1 MVTDKKE
8 LAKTNKTIITTPTA
22 KPTGGS
28 ENKTFD
34 NDTFKNFK
42 TNDDVL
48 KPITFQPLFDASNV
62 DAAAAS
68 LDNLQGKMS
77 FFQENAGIFS
87 DAIGDAFSAMAG
99 SIINSID
106 TGSVFLDAFVKS
118 ILNAL
123 TEIASAFIQQLI
135 LEKIFGVGK
144 KAVDMGKAS
153 SNAIVIAT
161 NAAAAMGPAGPIA
174 LPGLIASQLAVVG
187 GAFASIAAFAGGGI
201 VDGSSYYGDKILAR
215 VNSGE
220 LILNTNQQK
229 ALYGQ
234 LQNGGGV
241 SQVPYIA
248 ESRISGS
255 DIKLVLSRQNKRDN
269 RIS

>member
-1 MVTDKKE
+1 LDG
-8 LAKTNKTIITTPTA
+8 KTVEDL
-22 KPTGGS
+22 GMH
-28 ENKTFD
+28 
-34 NDTFKNFK
+34 
-42 TNDDVL
+42 
-48 KPITFQPLFDASNV
+48 V
-62 DAAAAS
+62 DAVGEYF
-68 LDNLQGKMS
+68 DNLQGKMT

-87 DAIGDAFSAMAG
+87 NAIGDAFGAMTG

-123 TEIASAFIQQLI
+123 SEIASAFIQQLVI
-135 LEKIFGVGK
+135 EKIFGAGK
-144 KAVDMGKAS
+144 KVVDMGKAS

-161 NAAAAMGPAGPIA
+161 NAAAAMGPVGPIA
-174 LPGLIASQLAVVG
+174 LPGLIASQIGIVQ
-187 GAFASIAAFAGGGI
+187 GAFASIAAFASGGI

-220 LILNTNQQK
+220 LILNNNQQK

-234 LQNGGGV
+234 LNNGGGV

-248 ESRISGS
+248 EAKIAGS
-255 DIKLVLSRQNKRDN
+255 DLKLVLSRQNKRDN
-269 RIS
+269 RT